1 MSDCILLSVSGQT
14 PQIITETLCSLRMA
28 GRTVRDIYV
37 VTTRPGKENIE
48 RMLLGIN
55 RKTGERG
62 NDIFIEM
69 SQEYGWPDLTL
80 KEENILVFR
89 DSQNHELEDIRTDQD
104 EGIAAD
110 FLFKTLRDLIEQ
122 FPETPVVASIAG
134 GRKTMSYLMGS
145 VMSILGRRDDELTHV
160 LVDPRYEAIDAVKS
174 GGQFF
179 YRCKNSRKF
188 YTRSGEE
195 LDGATADVEL
205 SSIPFIRMGHF
216 LKDSKQWGK
225 LMASGNRD
233 NIYSE
238 AINYINS
245 EMTVS
250 PEDVYVTL
258 DWQDA
263 ALDIEV
269 RKDIRPAHYRAELT
283 PIQFAFYTLILCYRK
298 NLADVF
304 GDNGSKIAKP
314 GNLPTPPNKHMDDVS
329 GTTNVMKN
337 IFRNWLLLISLLPVA
352 GNNVYG
358 SECRREIK
366 RGVDAVITEVNQNLT
381 AGKTKDAIFTLENYE
396 GGVIEQGEASG
407 AFELMHDAVFEVWRN
422 YNKHVSLPKKM
433 RHAIGQNRGERKN
446 DMLNPGVSSFFTA
459 QYGMWY
465 RMQKDINNAITKSG
479 CPAIVLDLVSVFQK
493 DNCFV
498 IGSSDKK
505 KISSEEGLRDDQ
517 FNMGDINPI
526 QFLKFEA

>member
-37 VTTRPGKENIE
+37 VTTCPGKENIE

-55 RKTGERG
+55 RKTGVSG
-62 NDIFIEM
+62 QDIFIEM
-69 SQEYGWPDLTL
+69 SREYGWPDLTL

-122 FPETPVVASIAG
+122 FPKTPVVASIAG

-195 LDGATADVEL
+195 LDGATAEVEL

-216 LKDSKQWGK
+216 LKDSKQWRK

-269 RKDIRPAHYRAELT
+269 RKDIRPARYRAELT

-314 GNLPTPPNKHMDDVS
+314 GNLPTPPNKHRDDIS
-329 GTTNVMKN
+329 GVTNVMKN
-337 IFRNWLLLISLLPVA
+337 IFRNWLLLLSLLPVA
-352 GNNVYG
+352 DNNACG
-358 SECRREIK
+358 AECRNDIK
-366 RGVDAVITEVNQNLT
+366 CKVDAVITEVNQNLT
-381 AGKTKDAIFTLENYE
+381 AGKTKAAAFTMDYPEDSISY
-396 GGVIEQGEASG
+396 GEAAG
-407 AFELMHDAVFEVWRN
+407 AFELVYDAVFKTWDKYKNNAALNSR
-422 YNKHVSLPKKM
+422 M
-433 RHAIGQNRGERKN
+433 RKGIGQALGDRKAEQFDHTFEFFFMSQYN
-446 DMLNPGVSSFFTA
+446 LWRKMLTAINTAIQNSKCPEAVSA
-459 QYGMWY
+459 
-465 RMQKDINNAITKSG
+465 
-479 CPAIVLDLVSVFQK
+479 LVSVSEK
-493 DNCFV
+493 DNCYV
-498 IGSSDKK
+498 IGRFEKTKFSFES
-505 KISSEEGLRDDQ
+505 GLRDDQ

-526 QFLKFEA
+526 QFLKFES